1 VPRGLI
7 FDLDGT
13 LVDSLPGIAAS
24 LNRALAKLDRSP
36 HPVAKVRSFVG
47 DGSRVLCQRAL
58 GGVGSEAE
66 IDALESAFKADYAQ
80 TWREGTT
87 VFPGVSELLRDL
99 AAAGHFL
106 AVLSNKP
113 HPFTEEIVT
122 LLFQGVPFA
131 RVLGQHPG
139 LPCKPDPAGALEIVA
154 ASGLPAEAFTIIGDS
169 TMDLETARRAN
180 MRSIAVTWGY
190 QDAQVLTGANGIA
203 NDLSKLAQI
212 LREDRRSKEDL
223 SPPQCN

>member
-24 LNRALAKLDRSP
+24 LNRALASLDHSP
-36 HPVAKVRSFVG
+36 HSVAKVRSFVG

-58 GGVGSEAE
+58 GGVGSESE
-66 IDALESAFKADYAQ
+66 VGALEAAFKADYAA
-80 TWREGTT
+80 TWKEGTT

-106 AVLSNKP
+106 AVLSNKS
-113 HPFTEEIVT
+113 HPFTTEIVA
-122 LLFQGVPFA
+122 LLFPEIPFA

-139 LPCKPDPAGALEIVA
+139 LACKPDPAGALEIAA
-154 ASGLPAEAFTIIGDS
+154 ASGLPAEAFTVIGDS

-190 QDAQVLTGANGIA
+190 QDVHVLTGADGIA
-203 NDLSKLAQI
+203 SDVPELAGF
-212 LREDRRSKEDL
+212 LREG
-223 SPPQCN
+223 

>member
-1 VPRGLI
+1 
-7 FDLDGT
+7 
-13 LVDSLPGIAAS
+13 VDSLPGIAAS
-24 LNRALAKLDRSP
+24 LNRALAKLDRPRHSIE
-36 HPVAKVRSFVG
+36 KVRSFVG

-66 IDALESAFKADYAQ
+66 VDALEAAFKVDYAA
-80 TWREGTT
+80 TWRDGTT

-113 HPFTEEIVT
+113 HPFTEEIVA
-122 LLFQGVPFA
+122 LLFPDVPFA

-139 LPCKPDPAGALEIVA
+139 LACKPDPAGALEIAA
-154 ASGLPAEAFTIIGDS
+154 ASGLPTEAFTVIGDS
-169 TMDLETARRAN
+169 TMDMETARRAN

-190 QDAQVLTGANGIA
+190 QDAQVLIGANGIA
-203 NDLSKLAQI
+203 NDVAELARI
-212 LREDRRSKEDL
+212 LRDG
-223 SPPQCN
+223 

>member
-24 LNRALAKLDRSP
+24 LNRALATLDRSP

-58 GGVGSEAE
+58 GGVGSDADV
-66 IDALESAFKADYAQ
+66 DALEATFKADYSR

-87 VFPGVSELLRDL
+87 VFPGISELLTDL

-113 HPFTEEIVT
+113 HPFTTEIVE
-122 LLFQGVPFA
+122 LLFPGIPFA

-139 LPCKPDPAGALEIVA
+139 LACKPDPAGALEIVA
-154 ASGLPAEAFTIIGDS
+154 ASNLPAEAFTVIGDS

-190 QDAQVLTGANGIA
+190 QDAHVITGADAMAGDPA
-203 NDLSKLAQI
+203 ALKRVLSA
-212 LREDRRSKEDL
+212 
-223 SPPQCN
+223 

>member
-1 VPRGLI
+1 MPRGLI

-36 HPVAKVRSFVG
+36 HSVEKVRNFVG

-66 IDALESAFKADYAQ
+66 VDALESAFKADYALN
-80 TWREGTT
+80 WREGTT
-87 VFPGVSELLRDL
+87 VFPGVSELLLDL

-113 HPFTEEIVT
+113 HPFTEEIVA
-122 LLFQGVPFA
+122 LLFPNIPFA
-131 RVLGQHPG
+131 RVLGQHAG
-139 LPCKPDPAGALEIVA
+139 LACKPDPAGALEIVA
-154 ASGLPAEAFTIIGDS
+154 GSNLPTEAFTVIGDS

-190 QDAQVLTGANGIA
+190 QDAHVLTGANGVA
-203 NDLSKLAQI
+203 KDVPELVRI
-212 LREDRRSKEDL
+212 LRED
-223 SPPQCN
+223 

>member
-13 LVDSLPGIAAS
+13 LVDSLPGIVAS
-24 LNRALAKLDRSP
+24 LNRALATLDRSP

-58 GGVGSEAE
+58 GGVGSDADV
-66 IDALESAFKADYAQ
+66 DALEATFKADYSR

-87 VFPGVSELLRDL
+87 VFPGISELLTDL

-113 HPFTEEIVT
+113 HPFTTEIVE
-122 LLFQGVPFA
+122 LLFPGVPFA
-131 RVLGQHPG
+131 RVLGQYPG
-139 LPCKPDPAGALEIVA
+139 LACKPDPAGALEIVA
-154 ASGLPAEAFTIIGDS
+154 ASNLPAEAFTVIGDS

-190 QDAQVLTGANGIA
+190 QDAHVLTGADAMAGDPA
-203 NDLSKLAQI
+203 ALKRVLSA
-212 LREDRRSKEDL
+212 
-223 SPPQCN
+223 

>member
-1 VPRGLI
+1 VQRGLI

-24 LNRALAKLDRSP
+24 LNRALATLDRSP
-36 HPVAKVRSFVG
+36 HSVVKVRSFVG

-58 GGVGSEAE
+58 GGIGSEAE
-66 IDALESAFKADYAQ
+66 VDSLETAFKADYAL

-113 HPFTEEIVT
+113 HPFTEEIVA
-122 LLFQGVPFA
+122 LLFPDVPFA

-139 LPCKPDPAGALEIVA
+139 LACKPDPAGALEIVA
-154 ASGLPAEAFTIIGDS
+154 GSDLPAEAFTVIGDS

-190 QDAQVLTGANGIA
+190 QDAHVLTGADA
-203 NDLSKLAQI
+203 MVDDPAALERALSAVA
-212 LREDRRSKEDL
+212 
-223 SPPQCN
+223 

>member
-24 LNRALAKLDRSP
+24 LNRALATLDRSP

-58 GGVGSEAE
+58 GGVGSDADV
-66 IDALESAFKADYAQ
+66 DALEATFKADYSR

-87 VFPGVSELLRDL
+87 VFPGISELLTDL

-113 HPFTEEIVT
+113 HPFTTEIVE
-122 LLFQGVPFA
+122 LLFPGIPFA

-139 LPCKPDPAGALEIVA
+139 LACKPDPAGALEIVA
-154 ASGLPAEAFTIIGDS
+154 ASNLPAEAFTVIGDS

-190 QDAQVLTGANGIA
+190 QDAHVLTGADAMAGDPA
-203 NDLSKLAQI
+203 ALKRVLSA
-212 LREDRRSKEDL
+212 
-223 SPPQCN
+223 

>member
-24 LNRALAKLDRSP
+24 LNRALATLDRSP
-36 HPVAKVRSFVG
+36 NTVAEVRSFVG
-47 DGSRVLCQRAL
+47 DGSHVLCQRAL
-58 GGVGSEAE
+58 GGMGSEAE
-66 IDALESAFKADYAQ
+66 VDSLEAAFKADYAR

-87 VFPGVSELLRDL
+87 VFPGVSELLTDL

-113 HPFTEEIVT
+113 HPFTEEIVA
-122 LLFQGVPFA
+122 LLFPSIPFA
-131 RVLGQHPG
+131 RVLSQHPG
-139 LPCKPDPAGALEIVA
+139 LPCKPDPAGALEIVTG
-154 ASGLPAEAFTIIGDS
+154 SNLPTEAFTVIGDS

-190 QDAQVLTGANGIA
+190 QDAHVLTEAYGVANNVPELGR
-203 NDLSKLAQI
+203 I
-212 LREDRRSKEDL
+212 LRDG
-223 SPPQCN
+223 

>member
-1 VPRGLI
+1 MPRGLI

-24 LNRALAKLDRSP
+24 LNRALAKLDHPP
-36 HPVAKVRSFVG
+36 HSVEKVRSFVG

-66 IDALESAFKADYAQ
+66 VDALEAAFKADYAA

-99 AAAGHFL
+99 ATAGHFL

-113 HPFTEEIVT
+113 HPFTEEIVA
-122 LLFQGVPFA
+122 LLFPGVPFA

-139 LPCKPDPAGALEIVA
+139 LPCKPDPAGALEIA
-154 ASGLPAEAFTIIGDS
+154 ATSDLPAEAFTVIGDS

-190 QDAQVLTGANGIA
+190 QDSQVLKGADKLA
-203 NDLSKLAQI
+203 NDVVELARI
-212 LREDRRSKEDL
+212 LKDG
-223 SPPQCN
+223 

>member
-36 HPVAKVRSFVG
+36 HSVAKVRSFVG

-58 GGVGSEAE
+58 GGTGSEE
-66 IDALESAFKADYAQ
+66 EVDALESAFKADYAI
-80 TWREGTT
+80 TWKEGTT
-87 VFPGVSELLRDL
+87 VFPGILELLRDL
-99 AAAGHFL
+99 ATAGHFL

-113 HPFTEEIVT
+113 HPFTEKIVA
-122 LLFQGVPFA
+122 LLFPDVPFA

-139 LPCKPDPAGALEIVA
+139 LPCKPDPAGALEIA
-154 ASGLPAEAFTIIGDS
+154 TASGLPAEAFTVIGDS

-180 MRSIAVTWGY
+180 MRSIGVTWGY
-190 QDAQVLTGANGIA
+190 QDAQVLKGAETIVNDIA
-203 NDLSKLAQI
+203 ALTRI
-212 LREDRRSKEDL
+212 LREA
-223 SPPQCN
+223 